1 MSKRINSTP
10 RQDGFRMPGE
20 HEPQAAIWMAWP
32 ERTDNWRYGGK
43 PAQTTFVEVAKA
55 IAMTTPVIM
64 AVSAQQFEN
73 ARTLLPEHI
82 NWYE

>member
-43 PAQTTFVEVAKA
+43 QLK
-55 IAMTTPVIM
+55 
-64 AVSAQQFEN
+64 QH
-73 ARTLLPEHI
+73 LLKLQKR
-82 NWYE
+82 

>member
-43 PAQTTFVEVAKA
+43 PAQTDRKSVV
-55 IAMTTPVIM
+55 
-64 AVSAQQFEN
+64 
-73 ARTLLPEHI
+73 
-82 NWYE
+82 